1 MKILYIFKDKTHI
14 SSYKNLINIH
24 KLDINSFT
32 TETINLN
39 VPMIDNVLKECNST
53 FISQTNDN
61 INTAY
66 NNWEVFTK
74 EFNVINDEN
83 ILCISFEN
91 FIDNQSIF
99 IDTIEFFDKDTLINS
114 INFNDIRID
123 NTTISNFN
131 LNNSNLF
138 QNSSIPDKQTLFDN
152 LYDNSSVIT
161 SSGTINLEDINIS
174 GHFFRNDT
182 YFPNV
187 NDLQNDKSWR

>member
-1 MKILYIFKDKTHI
+1 
-14 SSYKNLINIH
+14 
-24 KLDINSFT
+24 
-32 TETINLN
+32 
-39 VPMIDNVLKECNST
+39 MIDNVLKECNST

-99 IDTIEFFDKDTLINS
+99 IDEFFDKDTLINS

-131 LNNSNLF
+131 LNNSNF
-138 QNSSIPDKQTLFDN
+138 
-152 LYDNSSVIT
+152 
-161 SSGTINLEDINIS
+161 IS
-174 GHFFRNDT
+174 KFKHTR
-182 YFPNV
+182 
-187 NDLQNDKSWR
+187 